1 MGADDVLRR
10 YFHASVK
17 PVMLVM
23 LYFAILLWFCN
34 WLWSYAPDPDI
45 LFIDP
50 HMPPEARAELKEL
63 FKDFPSFL
71 NNMILWNFGRQFD
84 PAASPIF
91 PELLWRTR
99 NTLLFILLATLSS
112 LAASGLIV
120 ALAAKFKPKRWRPL
134 TYTHSSLGFL
144 FGLTPLIALILI
156 HVFCNTLR
164 LTPRAGLISMPPPSS
179 SVELT
184 LDMLRHLIMPT
195 LTITLVN
202 VARTMGMIRSGVLP
216 SREKTLKSLIFSFS
230 SIDFRIIIPTVV
242 ITEVLFGLPG
252 LGQWLIDALMENNY
266 PAVMACFIALLAIT
280 VGLGCISAFID
291 AIKAKFD
298 MNIEGIEEFPSQN
311 SKVEREKA
319 KSKGLKRYLTN
330 KRMIIGLIIVLSFV
344 VVAVGAPLLTPYL
357 PESQRQRPPR
367 LATRFAYAEW
377 LRIFPEYRDYNPT
390 IKIQPDLHDAVLEDY
405 RGNVAVD
412 MDRLL
417 FNFTPTKTGE
427 RAWVLLDFGN
437 FSYEYGAP
445 PTFTMHFAFHM
456 KFSNVKVSK
465 LCFIIQNYT
474 ANPLYEQYFRDPT
487 KANMTVYIQPFSP
500 LFKEIDVDTDRD
512 SFSDN
517 PVRFPVVSSLYKPDA
532 PWVDPAQ
539 VIFSQKGIYGLKIMV
554 EFECVRIPPTD
565 GAYAQFTLKEVG
577 LTIWGRCHGILG
589 TNSAGHDVW
598 TELVYGARS
607 VLLTSLALAAIA
619 VVLGLPIGFLA
630 GYFKEW
636 TDKIIIAASE
646 TLTFIPIFIILLI
659 NMNYLY
665 YTNLAI
671 LVVFWVL
678 VPIVAV
684 ASRNAYMIKYNQEET
699 IKSKIYISI
708 RYALANL
715 CFTAISVLLL
725 FQTVDF
731 LGFGDPNVPTWGRIF
746 YDVYWHGGLRAW
758 WVWLPPV
765 MLTLLLVFGFF
776 LIGTSLDDD

>member
-1 MGADDVLRR
+1 MDADDVLKR
-10 YFHASVK
+10 YFHAAVK

-34 WLWSYAPDPDI
+34 WLWSYVPDPTY
-45 LFIDP
+45 LFLDP
-50 HMPPEARAELKEL
+50 HMPPEVRAELKEL

-144 FGLTPLIALILI
+144 FGLTPLIALVLI

-184 LDMLRHLIMPT
+184 LDMLHHLIMPT

-202 VARTMGMIRSGVLP
+202 VARTMSMIWSGVLP
-216 SREKTLKSLIFSFS
+216 SRGKPLKSLIFSFS

-242 ITEVLFGLPG
+242 ITEVLFALPG
-252 LGQWLIDALMENNY
+252 LGQWLPDALMENNY
-266 PAVMACFIALLAIT
+266 PVVMACFIALLAIT

-291 AIKAKFD
+291 AIKAKFG
-298 MNIEGIEEFPSQN
+298 MNIEGIEEFSSQN

-330 KRMIIGLIIVLSFV
+330 KRMIIGLIIVFSFV
-344 VVAVGAPLLTPYL
+344 VVAVSAPLLTPYL
-357 PESQRQRPPR
+357 PESRRYRPPR
-367 LATRFAYAEW
+367 LATSFAYAEW
-377 LRIFPEYRDYNPT
+377 FRIFPEYRDYNPT
-390 IKIQPDLHDAVLEDY
+390 IRIRPDLHDAVLEDY

-417 FNFTPTKTGE
+417 FNFTPTRRGE

-445 PTFTMHFAFHM
+445 PTFTMHLAFHM
-456 KFSNVKVSK
+456 EYKDVKVSK
-465 LCFIIQNYT
+465 ICFIVQNYT

-487 KANMTVYIQPFSP
+487 KANMTVFIQPFRPSIN
-500 LFKEIDVDTDRD
+500 EISVNTSID
-512 SFSDN
+512 SFIDIPFY
-517 PVRFPVVSSLYKPDA
+517 PVLSSLYKPDIH
-532 PWVDPAQ
+532 PWDWVDPALI
-539 VIFSQKGIYGLKIMV
+539 IFSQKGTYGLKIMV
-554 EFECVRIPPTD
+554 EFECLRAD
-565 GAYAQFTLKEVG
+565 GAYAQFTFKEVG

-598 TELVYGARS
+598 TELVYGTRS

-659 NMNYLY
+659 NVNYLY

-678 VPIVAV
+678 VPMVAI

-699 IKSKIYISI
+699 IKSKIYTSI

-725 FQTVDF
+725 FQTVNF
-731 LGFGDPNVPTWGRIF
+731 LGFGDPNVPTWGRIL
-746 YDVYWHGGLRAW
+746 YDAYQLGGIRAW